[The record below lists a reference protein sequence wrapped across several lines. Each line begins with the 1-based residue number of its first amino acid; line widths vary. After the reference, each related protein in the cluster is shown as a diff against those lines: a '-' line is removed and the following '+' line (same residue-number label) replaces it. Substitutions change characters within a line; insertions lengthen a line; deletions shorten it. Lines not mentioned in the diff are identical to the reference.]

1 MDVEIGEMT
10 SQVTAVD
17 LAALKAEV
25 IAEVLRRV
33 EEDRRLQSRLDGDR
47 QMRDRAIDR
56 PDGIA

>member
-1 MDVEIGEMT
+1 MDVEIGELT

-47 QMRDRAIDR
+47 RMRDRANDR